1 MGNKSSTPAQGGG
14 PAGVPAGNTATP
26 AKRPAGQARKTIE
39 RICAE
44 TTTAYLKEIAGRE
57 VEPED
62 IRDELIK
69 RVEGEVFLENGSRP
83 KGWSRLTAPQGLKP
97 SEVAKVVLERYR
109 LVRVSLTGKASE
121 DEFDLLCMYSQ
132 EGPTAGLYVDSE
144 DMIARVILRL
154 APHMSGV
161 GVKDTLRILRATA
174 PFLPTCQDPNLV
186 AVNDGVV
193 DLRTMALLEHSP
205 ERVFLMKSPWDWDP
219 GATSPV
225 ITMPDG
231 LSWDFDSWLA
241 DLHDDPEVV
250 GVYWELLSAAVR
262 RHVRWDKA
270 AFFYS
275 PYGSNGK
282 GTLAQVMRLLVG
294 EDNCTSIQ
302 LSEFGDRFAL
312 GLLTRASAIIT
323 DENDVGSYSER
334 SSKFKAVVTGD
345 KFTIER
351 KHKDPGDIA
360 FHGLVVQCI
369 NDFPR
374 AKDKSD
380 SFARRQLFVPFDKRF
395 EGVERKYIKSDYI
408 RRPEVMRYVLRR
420 ALEMKHI
427 ELSEPAACKRLKDAY
442 RRENDSVR
450 EFWAEHEAEFVWDL
464 LPTAFLY
471 DLYKAWFA
479 QVNPGGG
486 KISRTMFTQQ
496 LAQALE
502 GDPDWDFTDTL
513 RRHGSKGR
521 MDAPEHLIA
530 RYTVTEWMN
539 PTYQGKGLSDLDKMC
554 SPHLERQYRGVL
566 RRGAVPAAPAVGAT
580 SVAPVV
586 QDDSRDSLESDS
598 HDTDQSAN
606 PFGANP
612 FAARRNGR

>member
-1 MGNKSSTPAQGGG
+1 M
-14 PAGVPAGNTATP
+14 
-26 AKRPAGQARKTIE
+26 
-39 RICAE
+39 
-44 TTTAYLKEIAGRE
+44 L
-57 VEPED
+57 
-62 IRDELIK
+62 
-69 RVEGEVFLENGSRP
+69 
-83 KGWSRLTAPQGLKP
+83 
-97 SEVAKVVLERYR
+97 
-109 LVRVSLTGKASE
+109 
-121 DEFDLLCMYSQ
+121 
-132 EGPTAGLYVDSE
+132 
-144 DMIARVILRL
+144 
-154 APHMSGV
+154 
-161 GVKDTLRILRATA
+161 
-174 PFLPTCQDPNLV
+174 
-186 AVNDGVV
+186 
-193 DLRTMALLEHSP
+193 
-205 ERVFLMKSPWDWDP
+205 
-219 GATSPV
+219 
-225 ITMPDG
+225 
-231 LSWDFDSWLA
+231 
-241 DLHDDPEVV
+241 
-250 GVYWELLSAAVR
+250 
-262 RHVRWDKA
+262 
-270 AFFYS
+270 
-275 PYGSNGK
+275 
-282 GTLAQVMRLLVG
+282 RLLVG
-294 EDNCTSIQ
+294 EDNCSSIQ

-312 GLLTRASAIIT
+312 GLLTRAAAIIT

-420 ALEMKHI
+420 ALEMKHT
-427 ELSEPAACKRLKDAY
+427 ELSEPVACKRLKDAY

-502 GDPDWDFTDTL
+502 GGLDCDFADTL

-566 RRGAVPAAPAVGAT
+566 RKGAVPAVGAAGA
-580 SVAPVV
+580 SV
-586 QDDSRDSLESDS
+586 QDDSHDSHDSPDSLESDS

>member
-1 MGNKSSTPAQGGG
+1 MGNESSTPATGTGKAGQPGG
-14 PAGVPAGNTATP
+14 PGGSGTGTQ
-26 AKRPAGQARKTIE
+26 AKRLKGTARKTIE
-39 RICAE
+39 RICAQ
-44 TTTAYLKEIAGRE
+44 TTEAYLREIAGRA

-69 RVEGEVFLENGSRP
+69 RIEAEVFLENGARP

-97 SEVAKVVLERYR
+97 SEAARVLLDRHR

-121 DEFDLLCMYSQ
+121 DEFDLLCMYSD

-144 DMIARVILRL
+144 DMIARAVLRL

-174 PFLPTCQDPNLV
+174 PFLPACQEPDLV
-186 AVNDGVV
+186 AVNNGVV
-193 DLRTMALLEHSP
+193 DTSTMTLLPHSP
-205 ERVFLMKSPWDWDP
+205 DRVFLMKSPWDYDP
-219 GATSPV
+219 TAQSPV
-225 ITMPDG
+225 IMMPDG
-231 LSWDFDSWLA
+231 EPWEFCAWLNE
-241 DLHDDPEVV
+241 LHDDPEVV
-250 GVYWELLSAAVR
+250 AVYWQLLSAVVR

-275 PYGSNGK
+275 PFGSNGK
-282 GTLAQVMRLLVG
+282 GTLAQVMRELVG
-294 EDNCTSIQ
+294 EDNCSNIQ

-312 GLLTRASAIIT
+312 GLLTRAAAIIT
-323 DENDVGSYSER
+323 DENDVGSYSEK

-360 FHGLVVQCI
+360 FSGLVVQCI

-374 AKDKSD
+374 ARDKSD

-395 EGVERKYIKSDYI
+395 EGKERKYIKSDYI
-408 RRPEVMRYVLRR
+408 RRPEVMRFVLRQ
-420 ALEMKHI
+420 ALEMRHM
-427 ELSEPAACKRLKDAY
+427 ELSEPEACRRLKDAY

-450 EFWAEHEAEFVWDL
+450 EFWAEHEQEFAWDL

-471 DLYKAWFA
+471 DLYKAWTA

-502 GDPDWDFTDTL
+502 GDDDWDFADTVK
-513 RRHGSKGR
+513 RHGSRGR
-521 MDAPEHLIA
+521 MDGPEHLIA

-554 SPHLERQYRGVL
+554 TPHLERQYRGVL
-566 RRGAVPAAPAVGAT
+566 RRSGALYGQQAGPQAAQQPAV
-580 SVAPVV
+580 
-586 QDDSRDSLESDS
+586 DDSQADDSS
-598 HDTDQSAN
+598 N
-606 PFGANP
+606 PFGGNP
-612 FAARRNGR
+612 FAAGGGQR